1 MEQLSAGGYE
11 MKLLLALMLFV
22 LGGFIVAPGGGI
34 AATPWTVSN
43 TAYSV
48 VSRPVVMQT
57 TQTVGRETENLVSN
71 QESSNKENAS
81 DRLEV
86 TAGQEFSVTLASNA
100 TTGYHWELASPLNE
114 AMVQLVASEY
124 KNPETRLVG
133 VGGQE
138 IWTFRAI
145 GQGHTL
151 INLKYVRPWEKD
163 VAPVKTASYTVIVH

>member
-1 MEQLSAGGYE
+1 
-11 MKLLLALMLFV
+11 MKLLLALMLLV
-22 LGGFIVAPGGGI
+22 LGGFIVASGGCI
-34 AATPWTVSN
+34 AA
-43 TAYSV
+43 AYGEGANSV
-48 VSRPVVMQT
+48 YAAGSRQADMGT
-57 TQTVGRETENLVSN
+57 TETVGNKAGILVSN
-71 QESSNKENAS
+71 QESSDKENTGG
-81 DRLEV
+81 RLEV
-86 TAGQEFSVTLASNA
+86 TAGQEFSITLASNA
-100 TTGYHWELASPLNE
+100 TTGYHWELASPLDE

>member
-1 MEQLSAGGYE
+1 MR
-11 MKLLLALMLFV
+11 LLLALMLFV
-22 LGGFIVAPGGGI
+22 LAGVI
-34 AATPWTVSN
+34 AASGCIAAAYGEGANSVY
-43 TAYSV
+43 TA
-48 VSRPVVMQT
+48 VSRQADMGT
-57 TQTVGRETENLVSN
+57 TETVGNKAGIPVSK
-71 QESSNKENAS
+71 QESSDKENTS

-86 TAGQEFSVTLASNA
+86 TAGQEFSITLASNA

-124 KNPETRLVG
+124 KNPETKLVG

-151 INLKYVRPWEKD
+151 INLKYVRSWEKD
-163 VAPVKTASYTVIVH
+163 VAPVKTASYMVIVH